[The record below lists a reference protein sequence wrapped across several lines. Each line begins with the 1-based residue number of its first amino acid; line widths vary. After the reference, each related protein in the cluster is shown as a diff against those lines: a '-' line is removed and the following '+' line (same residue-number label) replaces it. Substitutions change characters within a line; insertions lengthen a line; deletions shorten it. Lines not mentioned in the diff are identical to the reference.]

1 MRVVP
6 FNSETLKEAVS
17 ILKAGGIVA
26 HPADTCFGLTGDLTN
41 RKAYEKI
48 QDIKGRD
55 ESKPMSIMISVTE
68 QIHIEKYVVLNDF
81 SEMVVKKLFPSP
93 VTLLL
98 PKGKAIPDYYSPRHQ
113 LVGLRV
119 PMHDLTQ
126 DLLRAFGGA
135 LITTSANCSG
145 GGLCFQDEEVVDCF
159 KGQAVQPDLIF
170 EGEVKKY
177 QQASTV
183 IEVKEG
189 HVTMWRKGPLTAS
202 YLESLLGVPVK
213 EHVD

>member
-1 MRVVP
+1 MKVVP
-6 FNSETLKEAVS
+6 FNSETLKEAVN
-17 ILKAGGIVA
+17 ILKDGGVIA
-26 HPADTCFGLTGDLTN
+26 HPADTCYGLAADLMN
-41 RKAYEKI
+41 PKAYEKI
-48 QDIKGRD
+48 QEIKGRD
-55 ESKPMSIMISVTE
+55 ESKPMSIMISVPE
-68 QIHIEKYVVLNDF
+68 HVHMEKYVRLNDF
-81 SEMVVKKLFPSP
+81 SEVVVKKLFPSP

-98 PKGKAIPDYYSPRHQ
+98 PKGAAIPDYYSPGHQ

-145 GGLCFQDEEVVDCF
+145 DKLCFRDEEVVDAF
-159 KGQAVQPDLIF
+159 KNRSVQPDLIF
-170 EGEVKKY
+170 EGEIKKY
-177 QQASTV
+177 HQASTV
-183 IEVKEG
+183 IEVEDG

-213 EHVD
+213 ERVD